1 MKTIKIFLINSAHVN
16 HQVHQVISIQMP
28 CRYNNI
34 FCKTK
39 QLTNNNTEKS
49 KQTMKRAK

>member
-16 HQVHQVISIQMP
+16 HQVISIQMP

-34 FCKTK
+34 FCITK